1 MSLAIKKDFDR
12 FPLERL
18 IHRFCYSFLRENGG
32 LFLFCSWMSHREIG
46 IAAADERI
54 VLWDQSIICSSG
66 VLVRQSSQMKN
77 LSSKTKPL

>member
-1 MSLAIKKDFDR
+1 MRLAIKKDFDR
-12 FPLERL
+12 FPIESITQAIR
-18 IHRFCYSFLRENGG
+18 YSFLCENGG

-54 VLWDQSIICSSG
+54 VLWDHPMISSSG
-66 VLVRQSSQMKN
+66 VFVRQSSQMKN